1 VIQVA
6 YWDLPVVAQLLK
18 AGTGEGRRLG
28 ARPVPYSTY
37 LGRGLPESGLLRSF
51 KLFGPRSTGVDRA
64 CNLSNGDLGTCS
76 SYGAWGFRPVDGAG
90 HALQV
95 LVVIK
100 FTAVTP
106 ALSQIAGAASGGVI
120 YLKQTAIGEELYF

>member
-1 VIQVA
+1 
-6 YWDLPVVAQLLK
+6 
-18 AGTGEGRRLG
+18 
-28 ARPVPYSTY
+28 
-37 LGRGLPESGLLRSF
+37 
-51 KLFGPRSTGVDRA
+51 
-64 CNLSNGDLGTCS
+64 
-76 SYGAWGFRPVDGAG
+76 VDGSG

-120 YLKQTAIGEELYF
+120 YLQQTATGNELYF